1 VPPGHYWAI
10 GDFDKTLP
18 RQTYDEYLDVLP
30 EFTVSGDT
38 TVHLT
43 AAAAT
48 SRIQTWSRE
57 TPATWCRGASSVSL
71 MRILIVG
78 GAGYVGSLILPGLAD
93 AGHEVRVLDL
103 AAPHGDVDWVQGSAT
118 DPAALDAA
126 FSGADAVV
134 HAAMAPLGTDGTAD
148 PAGLFSVLVTSVFT
162 ALDAASRAGVT
173 RAVLLSSMSV
183 FAGQPVRL
191 PDRDL
196 DETAPPDAL
205 DAYGLAK
212 RLAEVVGQAAAQA
225 HGMTVTALRIAW
237 PTSEPAWPAW
247 ALPAFPQ
254 PAVVR
259 RADGTPV
266 PALAASDLTAA
277 VLAALDRD
285 GSFDVFHI
293 LGGNGPGHS
302 LSTAKAHALLGWQ
315 PKRH

>member
-1 VPPGHYWAI
+1 
-10 GDFDKTLP
+10 
-18 RQTYDEYLDVLP
+18 
-30 EFTVSGDT
+30 
-38 TVHLT
+38 
-43 AAAAT
+43 
-48 SRIQTWSRE
+48 
-57 TPATWCRGASSVSL
+57 
-71 MRILIVG
+71 MRILVVG

-103 AAPHGDVDWVQGSAT
+103 AAPGGDVDWVQGSAM

-126 FSGADAVV
+126 FGRVDAVI
-134 HAAMAPLGTDGTAD
+134 HAAMASLESDGTAD

-173 RAVLLSSMSV
+173 RAVLISSMSV
-183 FAGQPVRL
+183 FANQPVRL
-191 PDRDL
+191 PDRNL
-196 DETAPPDAL
+196 DETSPPDAF

-212 RLAEVVGQAAAQA
+212 RLAEFVGQAAAQA
-225 HGMTVTALRIAW
+225 HGMTVTALRIGW
-237 PTSEPAWPAW
+237 PTSEAAWPAW

-285 GSFDVFHI
+285 GGFDVFHI
-293 LGGNGPGHS
+293 LGGNGSGRY
-302 LSTAKAHALLGWQ
+302 LSTAKARALLGWE